1 MTIHGLQKMTLLD
14 YPSKVACTIF
24 TGGCNLRCPFCHN
37 APLVTSL
44 RNDEEIPEDEVL
56 SFLKKRAGLL
66 DAVCISG
73 GEPLLQPDIKEFIKK
88 VKDFGYDIK
97 LDTNGSLPERL
108 LELIDGGNISYV
120 AMDIKNSKEK
130 YAKTAGVSENIL
142 PKIEKSIN
150 ILLSS
155 DIDFE
160 FRTTV
165 TAELHTVSDIKKIGE
180 WIQGAKKYFIQP
192 FVESDN
198 LIGGM
203 PLSAPSEDV
212 LFEME
217 KAASAFVPAAKL
229 RGI

>member
-1 MTIHGLQKMTLLD
+1 
-14 YPSKVACTIF
+14 
-24 TGGCNLRCPFCHN
+24 
-37 APLVTSL
+37 
-44 RNDEEIPEDEVL
+44 
-56 SFLKKRAGLL
+56 
-66 DAVCISG
+66 
-73 GEPLLQPDIKEFIKK
+73 
-88 VKDFGYDIK
+88 
-97 LDTNGSLPERL
+97 
-108 LELIDGGNISYV
+108 
-120 AMDIKNSKEK
+120 MDIKNSKEK

-198 LIGGM
+198 IIGNM